1 MEANILLTG
10 KPGCGKSSLIAQLI
24 RGRKVGG
31 IVTPEV
37 RRAGVRIG
45 FRVID
50 LHSKKAALFA
60 KVGWPG
66 PKVSK
71 YGVDVAKFERIAI
84 PALSWAIENAQI
96 IVIDEIGK
104 MEWFSEPFRAAVT
117 RALDARKVLGTISLK
132 DFDQQIAAIKRRPD
146 VKLFVLTRENR
157 EKVRE
162 EILNLLNQN

>member
-1 MEANILLTG
+1 MKANILLTG

-24 RGRKVGG
+24 RGQEVGG
-31 IVTPEV
+31 IITPEV

-45 FRVID
+45 FRVVD

-60 KVGWPG
+60 KVGWSG
-66 PKVSK
+66 PKISK
-71 YGVDVAKFERIAI
+71 YGIDVAKFERIAI
-84 PALSWAIENAQI
+84 PALSWAIDHAQI
-96 IVIDEIGK
+96 VVIDEIGK
-104 MEWFSEPFRAAVT
+104 MEWFSEPFRAAVV

-132 DFDQQIAAIKRRPD
+132 DFDPQITAIKRRPD

-162 EILNLLNQN
+162 EILNFLS